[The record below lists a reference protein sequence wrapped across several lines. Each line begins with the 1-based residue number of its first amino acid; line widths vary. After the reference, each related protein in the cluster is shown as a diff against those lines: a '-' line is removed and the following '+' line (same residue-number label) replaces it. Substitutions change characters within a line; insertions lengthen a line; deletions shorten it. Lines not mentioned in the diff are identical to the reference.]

1 MRVQCDKKTCRW
13 TGEKDLLTLIPNKEM
28 DCVQDHVCPVC
39 HHDTHIIIPDPVSD

>member
-28 DCVQDHVCPVC
+28 DYVI
-39 HHDTHIIIPDPVSD
+39 TIPTLSSLTPYLTSGLIQ